1 VGAQHPGATGGSINY
16 SSPRLR
22 RDGGQKTSDFA
33 TMFLKLIKKVA
44 DTKRKD
50 TFEFQKIIEAE
61 REKMEQVQKDLEAV
75 RAQAASDSQ
84 ELALFRERFGV
95 LEGSN

>member
-1 VGAQHPGATGGSINY
+1 MGAQHPAATGGSINY
-16 SSPRLR
+16 SLPRLHT
-22 RDGGQKTSDFA
+22 DGGQKMSEFA

-44 DTKRKD
+44 DNKCRD
-50 TFEFQKIIEAE
+50 AFEFQKIIEAE
-61 REKMEQVQKDLEAV
+61 REKKEQIQKDLEAV

-84 ELALFRERFGV
+84 ELALFRERFGS